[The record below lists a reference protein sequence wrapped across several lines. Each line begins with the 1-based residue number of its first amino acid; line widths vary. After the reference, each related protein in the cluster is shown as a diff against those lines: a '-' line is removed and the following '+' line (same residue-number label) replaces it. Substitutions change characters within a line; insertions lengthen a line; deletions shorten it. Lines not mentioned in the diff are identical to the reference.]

1 MNKQIAGTDLEG
13 KSLEEIVLAS
23 WNGGKPTPV
32 FNNAAQVMLLLQSY
46 MPPCLSKPSAVLVCR
61 LLQLVLAVLSRQC
74 QVQKFLQRTI
84 CSPRNMTCPS
94 LGPIILPCSLQS
106 S

>member
-32 FNNAAQVMLLLQSY
+32 FNNAAQVMLCCSHECA
-46 MPPCLSKPSAVLVCR
+46 CLSRPSAVLVCR

-74 QVQKFLQRTI
+74 
-84 CSPRNMTCPS
+84 
-94 LGPIILPCSLQS
+94 
-106 S
+106 